1 MMNEPISTI
10 MTTNLIT
17 INQEDTLETVAEIF
31 RQRRIHHLPV
41 VENDQLIG
49 LVTTFDLFKLGKA
62 RDQYHEV
69 IVKDI
74 MTKKLATLEPDAK
87 VGTACEIF
95 LENLFH
101 ALPVAENGKLIGI
114 VTSFD
119 VLKYMHQK
127 EYPNQEILSP
137 MVKNKE

>member
-10 MTTNLIT
+10 MTRNLIT
-17 INQEDTLETVAEIF
+17 VSQEDTLETVADIF
-31 RQRRIHHLPV
+31 KARRIHHLPV
-41 VENDQLIG
+41 VEDGMLVG

-62 RDQYHEV
+62 RNEYAD
-69 IVKDI
+69 VKVADI

-101 ALPVAENGKLIGI
+101 ALPVTENGKLAGI

-119 VLKYMHQK
+119 VLKYMHMK
-127 EYPNQEILSP
+127 EYPNQEILSS
-137 MVKNKE
+137 MLKK